1 MAPITTLYAALLA
14 LLLIAL
20 AGLVVRGRLRHRIN
34 LGMGAQGEI
43 EPQVRAHA
51 NLAEYAPVFLIL
63 LLVAELGAAPGW
75 LLHAAGATFLV
86 ARVLHGA
93 GLSKTSGESFGRY
106 WGTVFTWLV
115 ILALALYLLLRPLF
129 GG

>member
-20 AGLVVRGRLRHRIN
+20 AGLVVRGRIRHHVD
-34 LGMGAQGEI
+34 LGIGTEGEI
-43 EPQVRAHA
+43 EKQVRAHA
-51 NLAEYAPVFLIL
+51 NLAEYAPLFLIL

-86 ARVLHGA
+86 ARIMHGA
-93 GLSKTSGESFGRY
+93 GLSQTRGASFGRY

-129 GG
+129 GD

>member
-20 AGLVVRGRLRHRIN
+20 AGLVVRGRIRHHID
-34 LGMGAQGEI
+34 LGTGAQGEI

-51 NLAEYAPVFLIL
+51 NLAEYAPVFLVL
-63 LLVAELGAAPGW
+63 Q
-75 LLHAAGATFLV
+75 HAGASFLLG
-86 ARVLHGA
+86 RVMHGA
-93 GLSKTSGESFGRY
+93 GLSQARGASFGRY
-106 WGTVFTWLV
+106 WGTVLTWLV

>member
-14 LLLIAL
+14 LLLLVL
-20 AGLVVRGRLRHRIN
+20 AGLVVRGRIRHRID
-34 LGMGAQGEI
+34 LGMGTQGEI
-43 EPQVRAHA
+43 ERQVRAHA

-63 LLVAELGAAPGW
+63 LLVAELGAAPAW
-75 LLHAAGATFLV
+75 SLHAAGATFLI
-86 ARVLHGA
+86 ARIMHGA
-93 GLSKTSGESFGRY
+93 GLSQTRSASFGRY

-115 ILALALYLLLRPLF
+115 ILVLALYLLLRPLF